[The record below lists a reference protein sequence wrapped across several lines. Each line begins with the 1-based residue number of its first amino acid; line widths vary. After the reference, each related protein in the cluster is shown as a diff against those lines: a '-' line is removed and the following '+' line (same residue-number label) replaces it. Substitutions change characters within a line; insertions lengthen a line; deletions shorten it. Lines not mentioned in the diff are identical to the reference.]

1 MERSHGVM
9 RGKKQSWCETSQS
22 HDFISA
28 SDSSHQQAG
37 KHDAHY
43 LKAQSR
49 QRKRI
54 RTWTWK
60 CLLSTSLSHA
70 GRREKGK
77 KTTKKTSNGSSRTV
91 WFTLLSRSESAES
104 EHNSNNEWSELNKE
118 NMVAASLPFSRHVIL
133 TTKEPTTRRITS
145 WSVAP
150 TFQQAGAPQQRPLRR
165 ICSASL
171 GERRHFK
178 VFRETKFIYGLKIS
192 DQKKKKTHA
201 GSKFLPLN
209 AALHRDPQLLVGVI
223 FHTTVCACLCEKQ
236 HWVSLWFW
244 AQPLVDLCG
253 ICF

>member
-1 MERSHGVM
+1 MEWCG
-9 RGKKQSWCETSQS
+9 GKNKSWCETSQS

-37 KHDAHY
+37 KHDPHY

-70 GRREKGK
+70 GRRAKEKK
-77 KTTKKTSNGSSRTV
+77 KQTKKTSNGSSRTV

-104 EHNSNNEWSELNKE
+104 ERNSNNEWSELNKE

-145 WSVAP
+145 CSVTP
-150 TFQQAGAPQQRPLRR
+150 TFQQAGAPQQRPLQR
-165 ICSASL
+165 ICLASL

-192 DQKKKKTHA
+192 DQRECNTKKKKKKTLA
-201 GSKFLPLN
+201 GSKFLPLT
-209 AALHRDPQLLVGVI
+209 QLCTGILS
-223 FHTTVCACLCEKQ
+223 CL
-236 HWVSLWFW
+236 WV
-244 AQPLVDLCG
+244 
-253 ICF
+253 